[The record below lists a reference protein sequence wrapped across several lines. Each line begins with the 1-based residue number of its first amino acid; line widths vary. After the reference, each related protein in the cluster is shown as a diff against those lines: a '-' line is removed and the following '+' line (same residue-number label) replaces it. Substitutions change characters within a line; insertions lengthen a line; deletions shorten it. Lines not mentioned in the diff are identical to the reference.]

1 MANCSQCG
9 RKLPALTFGR
19 KICQWCVQHEAA
31 QRGEIAEDA
40 RQPVIAAPWVR
51 RQESTITLTH
61 VLFGANIAVFLAM
74 LFASGDPSAFAN
86 PLHEFSPQVSIHFGA
101 NYGPLTLSG
110 GWWRLV
116 TYMFLHGSLLHI
128 GFNMWCLWDLGALC
142 ESLYGR
148 WTFAG
153 IYLITGIAGG
163 LASIG
168 WNPQVWSVGASGAI
182 FGLAG
187 ALIASFYLGEFSLPR
202 VAISGT
208 LRSLLIFAG
217 VNLFLGGMFAGVDN
231 ACHIGGLVSGLMLGA
246 VVAVCAPQQ
255 GNPLRRFSVVGI
267 VALLV
272 AFAALG
278 IFRWRGGP
286 LRLARDFAAISQS
299 TPDRAVAQLQAIL
312 RKQPNLV
319 EGHFALAREL
329 FNTGRYPDAEAE
341 FKRVME
347 LRPGDSTARFDLGLT
362 YLNEKRSED
371 ARATFAQIL
380 KQDSNDSNAHY
391 GLGLVLAAQD
401 QYQPAIEEFK
411 SAIRLSPQV
420 SGIYYEMGQSYA
432 KLGQYD
438 DAIKA
443 YLEGK
448 DKDGDDPD
456 LEDSLAAAYSAKG
469 MTQEAQEARDQAVRL
484 KNSQR

>member
-9 RKLPALTFGR
+9 RKLPPLTFGR

-51 RQESTITLTH
+51 PHESTITLTH
-61 VLFGANIAVFLAM
+61 VLFGANIAVYLAM
-74 LFASGDPSAFAN
+74 ALASGAAMDFPG
-86 PLHEFSPQVSIHFGA
+86 PEMVRFGA

-110 GWWRLV
+110 DWWRLV
-116 TYMFLHGSLLHI
+116 TYMFLHGGLLHI
-128 GFNMWCLWDLGALC
+128 AFNMWCLWDLGALC

-148 WTFAG
+148 WTYLG
-153 IYLITGIAGG
+153 IYLITGVAGG
-163 LASIG
+163 VASVG
-168 WNPQVWSVGASGAI
+168 WNPGVLSVGASGAI

-217 VNLFLGGMFAGVDN
+217 FNLFFGGLFSGIDN
-231 ACHIGGLVSGLMLGA
+231 ACHIGGLVSGLILGTLVA
-246 VVAVCAPQQ
+246 VIAPQRDNPLHRFLVVAA
-255 GNPLRRFSVVGI
+255 

-272 AFAALG
+272 AFAGLG
-278 IFRWRGGP
+278 VFRWRGGP
-286 LRLARDFAAISQS
+286 LRMARDFAAISRS

-319 EGHFALAREL
+319 EAHFALAREF
-329 FNTGRYPDAEAE
+329 FNVGRYPDAEAE
-341 FKRVME
+341 FKRVIA
-347 LRPGDSTARFDLGLT
+347 LRPGDSSARFDLGLT
-362 YLNEKRSED
+362 YLDERRLDD
-371 ARATFAQIL
+371 ARATFTKIL
-380 KQDSNDSNAHY
+380 SGNADDSNAHY
-391 GLGLVLAAQD
+391 GLGLVLADQQ
-401 QYQPAIEEFK
+401 QYQPAIDEFK
-411 SAIRLSPQV
+411 SAVRLGPRA

-438 DAIKA
+438 DAIKS

-456 LEDSLAAAYSAKG
+456 LEDSLAAAYLAKG
-469 MTQEAQEARDQAVRL
+469 MTQQAQEARDQAVRL
-484 KNSQR
+484 KNTQR